1 LPARR
6 AASSWPSPSAIPRRI
21 RSPLPISPSTRPLT
35 RTAARKTRCK
45 TAFILLAIRS
55 HLAVAVADYRQ
66 EMEAAAHPWPALGA
80 LLLRDGA
87 LSVEQ
92 LEQAL
97 QDKET
102 SGKRLGEILV
112 DKGFVTPTQ
121 VSRVLAEQH
130 ELPFVDLV
138 RETIDMGAAG
148 LLGETLARRYCAI
161 PVRFLED
168 GAILVAVSDP
178 TNVVAADDLKIA
190 LGAPV
195 RVGVASA
202 EAIDR
207 AITRIY
213 VGELDFDEEVEE
225 EEPAVGMVIDLRE
238 AAANAPAIKQVNAVL
253 SRAIDLGASDVHFT
267 PQRNRLL
274 VRARVDGVMR
284 ELATITKLLQPA
296 VTSRLKVMAEL
307 DIAEKRAPQDGR
319 LSLRAG
325 DRSVDLRVAVLPT
338 THGEKVTLRIMN
350 SGAAAISLEHLG
362 MSEAAA
368 DALTRAVAQPFGAVI
383 VVGPTGSGKSST
395 LHAALTQLDDD
406 ERVITTIEDPVE
418 YQVTNA
424 DQIEVN
430 PRAGLTFASGL
441 RSILRSDPD
450 VILVGEIR
458 DDETADIAFQAAMTG
473 HMVLSSLHAQ
483 NAASAIARLKD
494 MGVDPGLIATSLNCI
509 VAQRL
514 ARKLC
519 QHCRESYEPDEAELA
534 DLDLPSADEGATWL
548 YRAAG
553 CEACSFTG
561 YTGRVGLF
569 EVMPIRGEIRGL
581 IESSTDEIFAAAVKG
596 GMTTMRQDGI
606 RLTLAGITSLAE
618 VRRVTGER
626 MT

>member
-1 LPARR
+1 MR
-6 AASSWPSPSAIPRRI
+6 A
-21 RSPLPISPSTRPLT
+21 
-35 RTAARKTRCK
+35 
-45 TAFILLAIRS
+45 
-55 HLAVAVADYRQ
+55 ADYRQ

-87 LSVEQ
+87 LTVEQ
-92 LEQAL
+92 LEAAL
-97 QDKET
+97 KDKET

-112 DKGFVTPTQ
+112 DLGFVTPTQ

-130 ELPFVDLV
+130 ELPFIDLV
-138 RETIDMGAAG
+138 RETIDIGAAG

-168 GAILVAVSDP
+168 GAVLVAVNDP
-178 TNVVAADDLKIA
+178 TNVVAADDLRIA

-213 VGELDFDEEVEE
+213 AGELDFDDEAVVEE
-225 EEPAVGMVIDLRE
+225 EPEGTVIDLRE

-284 ELATITKLLQPA
+284 ELATITKNLQPA

-325 DRSVDLRVAVLPT
+325 ARSVDLRVAVLPT

-350 SGAAAISLEHLG
+350 SGAAAISLEDLG

-368 DALTRAVAQPFGAVI
+368 EALTRAVAQPFGAVI

-519 QHCRESYEPDEAELA
+519 QHCRESTSPTT
-534 DLDLPSADEGATWL
+534 PSSQTWASRSSTQSATWL

-581 IESSTDEIFAAAVKG
+581 IESSTDEIFAAAIKG

-606 RLTLAGITSLAE
+606 RLTLTGVTSLAE

>member
-1 LPARR
+1 
-6 AASSWPSPSAIPRRI
+6 
-21 RSPLPISPSTRPLT
+21 
-35 RTAARKTRCK
+35 
-45 TAFILLAIRS
+45 
-55 HLAVAVADYRQ
+55 
-66 EMEAAAHPWPALGA
+66 MEAAAHPWPALGA

-97 QDKET
+97 RDKDT

-112 DKGFVTPTQ
+112 DRGFVTPTQ

-130 ELPFVDLV
+130 ELPFIDLV
-138 RETIDMGAAG
+138 RDPIDVGAAG
-148 LLGETLARRYCAI
+148 LLGETLARRYGAI
-161 PVRFLED
+161 PVRFLAD
-168 GAILVAVSDP
+168 GAVLVAVSDP
-178 TNVVAADDLKIA
+178 TNVVAADDLRIA
-190 LGAPV
+190 LGAAV

-202 EAIDR
+202 EAISK
-207 AITRIY
+207 AITKMY
-213 VGELDFDEEVEE
+213 AAELDFDEEEREE
-225 EEPAVGMVIDLRE
+225 EDAPGAAVIDLRE
-238 AAANAPAIKQVNAVL
+238 AAASAPAIKQVNAVL
-253 SRAIDLGASDVHFT
+253 SRAIELGASDVHFT

-284 ELATITKLLQPA
+284 ELATIAKNLQPA

-307 DIAEKRAPQDGR
+307 DIAEKRTPQDGR
-319 LSLRAG
+319 LSLRTG

-338 THGEKVTLRIMN
+338 THGEKVTLRIMS
-350 SGAAAISLEHLG
+350 SGGAAISLEDLG
-362 MSEAAA
+362 MSDAAA
-368 DALTRAVAQPFGAVI
+368 DALARAVAQPFGAVI
-383 VVGPTGSGKSST
+383 VVGPTGSGKSTT

-430 PRAGLTFASGL
+430 TRAGLTFASGL
-441 RSILRSDPD
+441 RTILRSDPD

-519 QHCRESYEPDEAELA
+519 QHCRESYTPDESELAELG
-534 DLDLPSADEGATWL
+534 LPAFEQRATFL

-569 EVMPIRGEIRGL
+569 EVMPIRGELRGL

-606 RLTLAGITSLAE
+606 RLTLAGVTSLAE

>member
-1 LPARR
+1 
-6 AASSWPSPSAIPRRI
+6 
-21 RSPLPISPSTRPLT
+21 
-35 RTAARKTRCK
+35 
-45 TAFILLAIRS
+45 
-55 HLAVAVADYRQ
+55 
-66 EMEAAAHPWPALGA
+66 MEAAAHPWPALGA
-80 LLLRDGA
+80 LLLRDGS
-87 LSVEQ
+87 LTVEQ
-92 LEQAL
+92 LEHAL
-97 QDKET
+97 REKDT
-102 SGKRLGEILV
+102 SGQRLGEILV
-112 DKGFVTPTQ
+112 DRGYVTPTQ

-130 ELPFVDLV
+130 ELPFIDLT
-138 RETIDMGAAG
+138 RETIDIGAAG
-148 LLGETLARRYCAI
+148 LLSESLARRYNAI
-161 PVRFLED
+161 PVRFLDD
-168 GAILVAVSDP
+168 GAVLVAVNDP
-178 TNVVAADDLKIA
+178 TNVMASDDLRIA

-202 EAIDR
+202 DAITN

-213 VGELDFDEEVEE
+213 SAELDFDDAPETPEEVG
-225 EEPAVGMVIDLRE
+225 ATVVDLRE
-238 AAANAPAIKQVNAVL
+238 AAANAPATKRVNAVL
-253 SRAIDLGASDVHFT
+253 SRAIELGASDVHFT
-267 PQRNRLL
+267 PQRKRLL

-284 ELATITKLLQPA
+284 ELATIPKTLQPA
-296 VTSRLKVMAEL
+296 VTSRLKVMSGL

-325 DRSVDLRVAVLPT
+325 DRTIDLRVAVLPT
-338 THGEKVTLRIMN
+338 TFGEKVTLRIMG
-350 SGAAAISLEHLG
+350 SGESAVSLEELG

-368 DALTRAVAQPFGAVI
+368 ATLATAVGQPFGAVI
-383 VVGPTGSGKSST
+383 VVGPTGSGKSTT
-395 LHAALTQLDDD
+395 LHAALSGLDSD
-406 ERVITTIEDPVE
+406 ERQITTIEDPVE
-418 YQVTNA
+418 YQVPNA

-441 RSILRSDPD
+441 RTILRSDPD

-458 DDETADIAFQAAMTG
+458 DEETADIAFQAAMTG

-519 QHCRESYEPDEAELA
+519 ESCRESYVPDESELA
-534 DLDLPSADEGATWL
+534 AVGLPSFEYGNTHLFRAT
-548 YRAAG
+548 G

-561 YTGRVGLF
+561 YAGRVGLF
-569 EVMPIRGEIRGL
+569 EVMPIRGELRGL
-581 IESSTDEIFAAAVKG
+581 IEGSTEEIFAAAVQG

-606 RLTLAGITSLAE
+606 RLALAGITTLAE

>member
-1 LPARR
+1 
-6 AASSWPSPSAIPRRI
+6 
-21 RSPLPISPSTRPLT
+21 
-35 RTAARKTRCK
+35 
-45 TAFILLAIRS
+45 LA
-55 HLAVAVADYRQ
+55 
-66 EMEAAAHPWPALGA
+66 
-80 LLLRDGA
+80 
-87 LSVEQ
+87 
-92 LEQAL
+92 
-97 QDKET
+97 
-102 SGKRLGEILV
+102 
-112 DKGFVTPTQ
+112 
-121 VSRVLAEQH
+121 
-130 ELPFVDLV
+130 
-138 RETIDMGAAG
+138 
-148 LLGETLARRYCAI
+148 
-161 PVRFLED
+161 
-168 GAILVAVSDP
+168 
-178 TNVVAADDLKIA
+178 
-190 LGAPV
+190 
-195 RVGVASA
+195 
-202 EAIDR
+202 
-207 AITRIY
+207 
-213 VGELDFDEEVEE
+213 
-225 EEPAVGMVIDLRE
+225 
-238 AAANAPAIKQVNAVL
+238 
-253 SRAIDLGASDVHFT
+253 
-267 PQRNRLL
+267 
-274 VRARVDGVMR
+274 
-284 ELATITKLLQPA
+284 
-296 VTSRLKVMAEL
+296 
-307 DIAEKRAPQDGR
+307 
-319 LSLRAG
+319 LRAG

-350 SGAAAISLEHLG
+350 SGAAAISLEDLG
-362 MSEAAA
+362 MSETAA

-395 LHAALTQLDDD
+395 LHAALIQLDDD

-441 RSILRSDPD
+441 RTILRSDPD

-494 MGVDPGLIATSLNCI
+494 MGVDAGLIATSLNCI

-519 QHCRESYEPDEAELA
+519 DSCRESYEPDEAELA
-534 DLDLPSADEGATWL
+534 DLGPGSVTWL

-561 YTGRVGLF
+561 YSGRVGLF

-606 RLTLAGITSLAE
+606 RLTLSGVTSLAE

>member
-1 LPARR
+1 MR
-6 AASSWPSPSAIPRRI
+6 
-21 RSPLPISPSTRPLT
+21 
-35 RTAARKTRCK
+35 
-45 TAFILLAIRS
+45 
-55 HLAVAVADYRQ
+55 VADYRQ
-66 EMEAAAHPWPALGA
+66 EVEAAAHPWPALGA

-87 LSVEQ
+87 LSVDQ

-97 QDKET
+97 LDKET

-168 GAILVAVSDP
+168 GAVLVAVSDP

-213 VGELDFDEEVEE
+213 AGELDFDEEVVEE
-225 EEPAVGMVIDLRE
+225 EEHASGTVIDLRE

-350 SGAAAISLEHLG
+350 SGAAAISLRDLG

-494 MGVDPGLIATSLNCI
+494 MDVDPGLIATSLNCI

-519 QHCRESYEPDEAELA
+519 QHCRESYEPDEVELA
-534 DLDLPSADEGATWL
+534 DLGLPSADQSTTWL

-606 RLTLAGITSLAE
+606 RLTLAGVTSLAE